1 MWKRDDAV
9 KPTPP
14 AGSGPATGQSGAS
27 TSVTPSSGDPVRTVN
42 EPQRGLEKTTVNIG
56 KSVVIKGELS
66 GSEDLKN
73 LAAALKS
80 SEISA
85 AFPDNNPTKL
95 IRRGTLSCS
104 PSSGTCTFVMAE
116 ADSITSVD

>member
-1 MWKRDDAV
+1 V
-9 KPTPP
+9 E
-14 AGSGPATGQSGAS
+14 
-27 TSVTPSSGDPVRTVN
+27 SVRYV
-42 EPQRGLEKTTVNIG
+42 
-56 KSVVIKGELS
+56 S

-73 LAAALKS
+73 VAAALKG

-104 PSSGTCTFVMAE
+104 PSSGDCTFVMAE